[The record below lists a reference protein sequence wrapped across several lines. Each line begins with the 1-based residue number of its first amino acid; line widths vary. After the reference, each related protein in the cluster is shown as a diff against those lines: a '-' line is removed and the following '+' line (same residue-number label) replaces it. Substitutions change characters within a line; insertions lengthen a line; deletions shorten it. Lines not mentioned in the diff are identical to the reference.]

1 MNRSAYK
8 DADSD
13 ESEEG
18 LTNEEVVEK
27 TGFPLSVVEESR

>member
-1 MNRSAYK
+1 MS
-8 DADSD
+8 DSD

>member
-1 MNRSAYK
+1 MS
-8 DADSD
+8 DSD

-27 TGFPLSVVEESR
+27 TGFPFRSKSIALLDVVP

>member
-1 MNRSAYK
+1 MS
-8 DADSD
+8 DSD
-13 ESEEG
+13 ESEEA